1 METYWITVTAR
12 IVGVRISAF
21 DMEAT
26 GLSDGGTTGAKVASE
41 DVPRYDTDEHMV
53 REFVSRHFGR
63 SFDIRKGDVRSL
75 FIVTVY

>member
-21 DMEAT
+21 DVAY
-26 GLSDGGTTGAKVASE
+26 GGGNTTGSKVASE